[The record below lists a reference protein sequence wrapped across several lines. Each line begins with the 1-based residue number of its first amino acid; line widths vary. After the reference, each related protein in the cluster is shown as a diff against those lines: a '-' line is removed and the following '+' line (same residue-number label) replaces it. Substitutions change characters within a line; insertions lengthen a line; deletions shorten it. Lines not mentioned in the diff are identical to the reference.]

1 MTAVKEV
8 GDLPQVPELL
18 TIAEAADIF
27 RCSKSSIYEW
37 MRRGELR
44 ALRIGGRTLI
54 PRSEI
59 DRRIAEA
66 LA

>member
-1 MTAVKEV
+1 MTAVKES
-8 GDLPQVPELL
+8 GSLPQVPELL
-18 TIAEAADIF
+18 TIAETADVF
-27 RCSKSSIYEW
+27 RCSKSSIYAW
-37 MRRGELR
+37 MAAGELR

-59 DRRIAEA
+59 DRRIGEA